1 MRMRCYLRGEYK
13 HKHHPLPLP
22 STMSTP
28 FDQRKAHIIATLKE
42 QQTDRSP
49 KGSVDTAILPL
60 LTLINSIPD
69 YVSTSSCSGRISVF
83 HQCNS
88 EVKEEKDEYN
98 TTIPPKERW
107 LLVSHDP
114 IHDVPTTAVDLYARL
129 HAMRFQP
136 EVGSKQSVLFRFEPF
151 ILHIEAKD
159 ILFFWG
165 RGGCCL

>member
-1 MRMRCYLRGEYK
+1 M
-13 HKHHPLPLP
+13 
-22 STMSTP
+22 TTP
-28 FDQRKAHIIATLKE
+28 FDQRKGHITATLKE
-42 QQTDRSP
+42 AQTDRSP

-60 LTLINSIPD
+60 LTLINSLPN

-88 EVKEEKDEYN
+88 EIKEEKDEYN

-114 IHDVPTTAVDLYARL
+114 IQDIPATSSELFSRL
-129 HAMRFQP
+129 NAMKFQV

-151 ILHIEAKD
+151 LLHIEAKD
-159 ILFFWG
+159 IFSLVRASLF
-165 RGGCCL
+165 